1 MIIKITKEKEII
13 ELSSELVKDMN
24 YPQFLDFVEKE
35 KKITI
40 SEIRNSP
47 DFHRFK
53 NAGLS
58 GFEEVYIKLL
68 ADIK

>member
-1 MIIKITKEKEII
+1 MIINIKKENETI
-13 ELSSELVKDMN
+13 ELSSEIVKNMN
-24 YPQFLDFVEKE
+24 YPQFLDFVENE

-40 SEIRNSP
+40 SEIINSP

-58 GFEEVYIKLL
+58 GFEEVFIKLL
-68 ADIK
+68 ADAK